1 MFHATLRIAKLRPR
15 RAPRAVA
22 AFRLA
27 TIYLPQFLLLKWVVV
42 KYSGG
47 PFPVAGGF
55 GTWST
60 AKFEWYQLS
69 ANLSQTEAMWRGR
82 PTAMLFII
90 LMIIGTTLPAAAR
103 GPSPTPGP
111 TPSGDVPANGTHPL
125 EPTTGTTPA
134 SVSPTDGAPPLVSA
148 NETTALDM
156 LGLAIPAHLRQA
168 YRRARELLRDAL
180 IHHAPHPRPKSR
192 PQTGRG
198 TSAAA
203 TGRSSWMQASRLNT
217 IEHCPFAHFEKAK
230 SISHPHARER
240 AGRELPP
247 DIERAIQF
255 ALSHGIHKMENF
267 RQLQRSIWN
276 KARGLVRDV
285 NVWIKSNAVRPQH
298 VRVVTH
304 HTNIALLCLISDTVH
319 CDYALGKD
327 FLYGFQMTGLVPD
340 SGAHRPVERM
350 SEQVLLAQ
358 TEKLQESAYGN
369 LLALQLSVTKQG
381 PLSDPERRRE
391 LTEKTHEQVALGRLT
406 GPFTRE
412 QLWSHLYGSSTPK
425 RDSTGRTISPVCCL
439 RFGVQQDGKVRPC
452 EDWKNNGQN
461 AATSLAE
468 TVAPISFEEP
478 ALIAEAIFQHARAAG
493 KPPPKLHIAVDDV
506 AAGYNNLPTDREYV
520 MCAWD
525 DTANAARFY
534 TSRVMMF
541 GSTAS
546 VNHFCRLPAL
556 IERIGARLFGTLARA
571 YVDDWVI
578 TDFAA
583 AGDSAQQVLAAVHSD
598 LGIPLAACQHAC
610 CSQCYRVPRS
620 DPPSVMPKCKR
631 KRPSQIQELL
641 GVVCDVSQAHAGSVH
656 YSPKP
661 TRCTKVLRELEAASK
676 SKLTAKQ
683 AERLCG
689 KLQFICNSSIL
700 VYRAVPPSH
709 VHVPLDMLPTLA
721 MSTSLTTIVGGG

>member
-1 MFHATLRIAKLRPR
+1 M
-15 RAPRAVA
+15 
-22 AFRLA
+22 
-27 TIYLPQFLLLKWVVV
+27 
-42 KYSGG
+42 
-47 PFPVAGGF
+47 
-55 GTWST
+55 
-60 AKFEWYQLS
+60 WYQLS

-103 GPSPTPGP
+103 GPSLTPGP
-111 TPSGDVPANGTHPL
+111 TPTGDVPANGTHPL

-168 YRRARELLRDAL
+168 YCRARELLRDAL

-240 AGRELPP
+240 AGRELTP

-267 RQLQRSIWN
+267 RRLQRSIWN

-406 GPFTRE
+406 GPLTRE

-452 EDWKNNGQN
+452 EDWK
-461 AATSLAE
+461 
-468 TVAPISFEEP
+468 
-478 ALIAEAIFQHARAAG
+478 
-493 KPPPKLHIAVDDV
+493 K
-506 AAGYNNLPTDREYV
+506 
-520 MCAWD
+520 
-525 DTANAARFY
+525 
-534 TSRVMMF
+534 
-541 GSTAS
+541 
-546 VNHFCRLPAL
+546 
-556 IERIGARLFGTLARA
+556 
-571 YVDDWVI
+571 
-578 TDFAA
+578 
-583 AGDSAQQVLAAVHSD
+583 
-598 LGIPLAACQHAC
+598 
-610 CSQCYRVPRS
+610 
-620 DPPSVMPKCKR
+620 
-631 KRPSQIQELL
+631 
-641 GVVCDVSQAHAGSVH
+641 
-656 YSPKP
+656 
-661 TRCTKVLRELEAASK
+661 
-676 SKLTAKQ
+676 
-683 AERLCG
+683 
-689 KLQFICNSSIL
+689 
-700 VYRAVPPSH
+700 
-709 VHVPLDMLPTLA
+709 
-721 MSTSLTTIVGGG
+721 